1 MNVPIGLYLH
11 IPFCRSKCPYCDF
24 YSMRGN
30 AAQTNAYAAAL
41 CLVMNARNMDERVF
55 RPNIR
60 SAVGTAVLFVWSVLS
75 LSGISTFIYFQF

>member
-1 MNVPIGLYLH
+1 MTVAL
-11 IPFCRSKCPYCDF
+11 
-24 YSMRGN
+24 
-30 AAQTNAYAAAL
+30 AYAAAL

>member
-1 MNVPIGLYLH
+1 MQLNPGFIES
-11 IPFCRSKCPYCDF
+11 F
-24 YSMRGN
+24 SMVELPSLFQDHRIMTV
-30 AAQTNAYAAAL
+30 ALAYAAAL